1 MAQSN
6 GKVGRPKTG
15 KKEYGSVR
23 LERTTADKV
32 NTLKLLFKSETQ
44 DEVVNKALNNLI
56 NGLSDN
62 ERKLYDT
69 LLPLVRKDN
78 KQ

>member
-1 MAQSN
+1 MAQNN
-6 GKVGRPKTG
+6 GNVGRPKTG

-23 LERTTADKV
+23 LERTTADKI
-32 NTLKLLFKSETQ
+32 NALKLLLHSETQ

-56 NGLSDN
+56 NGLNDN

>member
-1 MAQSN
+1 MSQTNS
-6 GKVGRPKTG
+6 KVGRPSTG

-23 LERTTADKV
+23 LERTTADKI
-32 NTLKLLFKSETQ
+32 NALKLLLHSETQ
-44 DEVVNKALNNLI
+44 DMVVNKSLNTFI
-56 NGLSDN
+56 NGLNDN

-69 LLPLVRKDN
+69 LLPLVSKDK

>member
-1 MAQSN
+1 MAQNNSN
-6 GKVGRPKTG
+6 VGRPKTG

-23 LERTTADKV
+23 LERTTADKI
-32 NTLKLLFKSETQ
+32 NALKLLLHSETQ

-56 NGLSDN
+56 NGLNDN

>member
-1 MAQSN
+1 MAMNN

-56 NGLSDN
+56 KGLNDN
-62 ERKLYDT
+62 ERKLYET